1 MPAVRAAVNGFGRI
15 GRLAFRIAFDS
26 CPELELVHINEP
38 SPIESSAYLL
48 KFDSIHG
55 TWEHEVEAVD
65 GKIVITRKD
74 GSKVVLTYSE
84 ATSPADVDWG
94 SLGVEVAL
102 ECSGKFL
109 NRAKLQPFFDKGCKK
124 VVVSAPVKD
133 PQPVLNIVYGV
144 NHHLYSATNDH
155 IVTAASCTTNCLA
168 PVVKVIHEKLGI
180 QHGCITTIH
189 DVTNTQ
195 TVIDAPNSK
204 KSDLRRARSAML
216 NLAPTSTGSAT
227 AIALIF
233 PELKGKLNGLAVRVP
248 LLNASITDCVF
259 EVARGTSVEEVNAL
273 LKEAASTYLQGILGF
288 EERPL
293 VSTDYVNDP
302 RSGIVDAA
310 CTQVIDGTMVK
321 IYAWLTCKGFLR
333 PATEAARGL
342 KLRRLGSTQLQL
354 SDMPRLRE
362 VDVAEVPAPDWSE
375 GFLLQLA
382 EQAPQVESLKLGRQQ
397 VLTSLGA
404 GALARLPH
412 LARLDLSGCCQTSE
426 ATLALALGGLRN
438 LREADLSMCAQL
450 GDATLSLLA
459 ASCPQL
465 SRLDLTSCE
474 RFSETGLRQLAR
486 LPLRSLIL
494 SACCQLTDSCLL
506 AIAEGMPR
514 LSCLG
519 LFESGE
525 SVTDDGLAHLAR
537 LRGSLTAL
545 DLGYSCWCHTSP
557 GLGALLQHM
566 TALRMLNI
574 GGCEGT
580 TDAVVGVVAQHCRQ
594 LRELDVSESQRMT
607 AAGVRQLGALPE
619 LQELNLGWNIRL
631 KDEALDNLPPT
642 LTSLDLS
649 FCGELTDRGL
659 AATGRLPALATLTL
673 RKCNRI
679 TDQRLT
685 MLPSHFNTIKQG
697 LHKLAACTSLQQ
709 LDLSYCQISG
719 AGLAALR
726 PLRRLS
732 SLVLVD
738 CMRAASPPCMA
749 LLTELAVDTLDLSDN
764 KRLDDGSMQALS
776 HAPRLRS
783 LAINCCPKVSD
794 RGLLALTR
802 CGTLRHLSAD
812 RCPQLSGTTLAAL
825 QHRLPLLRV
834 ARPAGARG
842 LLAPQLEY

>member
-1 MPAVRAAVNGFGRI
+1 MPPATQQSSVLDLPDHLLAHAFTLCPAADLPSVR
-15 GRLAFRIAFDS
+15 
-26 CPELELVHINEP
+26 
-38 SPIESSAYLL
+38 
-48 KFDSIHG
+48 
-55 TWEHEVEAVD
+55 
-65 GKIVITRKD
+65 
-74 GSKVVLTYSE
+74 
-84 ATSPADVDWG
+84 
-94 SLGVEVAL
+94 
-102 ECSGKFL
+102 
-109 NRAKLQPFFDKGCKK
+109 
-124 VVVSAPVKD
+124 
-133 PQPVLNIVYGV
+133 
-144 NHHLYSATNDH
+144 
-155 IVTAASCTTNCLA
+155 
-168 PVVKVIHEKLGI
+168 
-180 QHGCITTIH
+180 
-189 DVTNTQ
+189 
-195 TVIDAPNSK
+195 
-204 KSDLRRARSAML
+204 
-216 NLAPTSTGSAT
+216 
-227 AIALIF
+227 
-233 PELKGKLNGLAVRVP
+233 
-248 LLNASITDCVF
+248 
-259 EVARGTSVEEVNAL
+259 
-273 LKEAASTYLQGILGF
+273 
-288 EERPL
+288 
-293 VSTDYVNDP
+293 
-302 RSGIVDAA
+302 
-310 CTQVIDGTMVK
+310 
-321 IYAWLTCKGFLR
+321 LTCKAFLR

-342 KLRRLGSTQLQL
+342 KLRRLGGTQLQL

-362 VDVAEVPAPDWSE
+362 VDVAEVPGADWSE

-382 EQAPQVESLKLGRQQ
+382 EQAPLLESLKLGRQQ

-404 GALARLPH
+404 GALARLRH
-412 LARLDLSGCCQTSE
+412 LDRLDLSGCCQTSE
-426 ATLALALGGLRN
+426 ATLALALGSLHN

-450 GDATLSLLA
+450 GDATLSMLA

-545 DLGYSCWCHTSP
+545 DLGYSCWSHTAP
-557 GLGALLQHM
+557 GLAALLQQM

-580 TDAVVGVVAQHCRQ
+580 TDAVVGIVAQHCRQ
-594 LRELDVSESQRMT
+594 LLELDVSESQRMT

-631 KDEALDNLPPT
+631 KDEALDNLPHT

-659 AATGRLPALATLTL
+659 AATGRLPALAALTL

-679 TDQRLT
+679 TD
-685 MLPSHFNTIKQG
+685 QG

-732 SLVLVD
+732 TLVLVD

-802 CGTLRHLSAD
+802 CGTLRNLSAD
-812 RCPQLSGTTLAAL
+812 RCPQLSGTALAAL

-834 ARPAGARG
+834 ARPAGARR